1 MSTPLAADGE
11 SVLLFNWNP
20 SRRRKIALATFLV
33 ASLALHALGFYI
45 FQIIYPP
52 TVSLLPP
59 PGHVSVIAPTSE
71 EGRVMLRWIEAE
83 DPALALT
90 TQRPAE
96 AKAFA
101 PPKVPHVPSYLTH
114 EPQLRKPPPY
124 VPDLRAPD
132 ALPPGP
138 VIRPRPQLP
147 AASAPVT
154 KTSVQFADAANLGA
168 LQVPEIKFTR
178 SSNDAPQAAEFRVAI
193 GPARDVRYCFLQ
205 TSSGDP
211 ALDEQAQQY
220 LALCRFAGKYDAASD
235 PALTWTTATV
245 TWGNDIA
252 APNASPSPT
261 PRS

>member
-1 MSTPLAADGE
+1 VSTPLAAGAE

-20 SRRRKIALATFLV
+20 SRRRKVALASFLV

-59 PGHVSVIAPTSE
+59 PGRVSVIAPTSE

-90 TQRPAE
+90 TQRPSE

-101 PPKVPHVPSYLTH
+101 LPKVPHVPTYLTH

-138 VIRPRPQLP
+138 VVRPRPQP
-147 AASAPVT
+147 PTPSASVS
-154 KTSVQFADAANLGA
+154 KTSVQFSDATRLGT
-168 LQVPEIKFTR
+168 LQPPEMKFTR
-178 SSNDAPQAAEFRVAI
+178 STNDPPQAAEFRVAV
-193 GPARDVRYCFLQ
+193 GPAGDVRYCFPQ

-211 ALDEQAQQY
+211 ALDEQAQHY
-220 LALCRFAGKYDAASD
+220 LALCRFAGKHD
-235 PALTWTTATV
+235 PAGESALTWTTATL
-245 TWGNDIA
+245 TWGNDLA
-252 APNASPSPT
+252 APAAARSPT
-261 PRS
+261 PRP